1 MISARRAARKRR
13 AGPYPS
19 GAGCAMMLAPP
30 GPLSRRERELP
41 ESQSSRAAGALAG
54 VGYAALALAAVAT
67 PLAVARLDPPWLSS
81 SYGRSYAHFEL
92 LGATGA
98 LALLAAAA
106 CELRRRGARTPAERL
121 RVALP
126 FGVVLL
132 FLLLVSEYSRKPFD
146 YDCYEYAGRALLAG
160 LDPYERGLIY
170 LYPPLTAQLF
180 ALAHAGVEWGRGL
193 VGLSPD
199 PEAAW
204 GTLFYLYQCAQLG
217 LVGLACA
224 LLVRFARGAGFGA
237 PSAHWLAAGLLVL
250 DHALLRTL
258 RHGQINLWILDLSLL
273 GVLLARSRPL
283 LSGVA
288 IAFAVHLKLYP
299 LLLLVPLALDRSWR
313 AAAWTLAALAAI
325 ALASTGFGRDLAL
338 WEAWLGFVSSGVR
351 GEIAFRNSGLH
362 SLFFNLFRFAG
373 ASPGGSGRGGV
384 DAAVAAASLALGAW
398 FLVRVA
404 RRTREGHARALEG
417 RARALAGDAAAPP
430 GAAALGNA
438 ADALAFA
445 LLLSPSVWEHHYVL
459 ALPLAVWAV
468 ATGMARHPAGVALG
482 IFLVLALPSADVFL
496 LGHHRM
502 AGTLLLLW
510 LTPPGSLPNSASA
523 ACVQSRDSQARI

>member
-1 MISARRAARKRR
+1 V
-13 AGPYPS
+13 PQ
-19 GAGCAMMLAPP
+19 
-30 GPLSRRERELP
+30 
-41 ESQSSRAAGALAG
+41 SQSSRAAGALAG
-54 VGYAALALAAVAT
+54 AGYAALALAAVAA

-98 LALLAAAA
+98 LGLLATAA
-106 CELRRRGARTPAERL
+106 CELRRRAARTPAERL

-160 LDPYERGLIY
+160 VDPYQRGLLY

-180 ALAHAGVEWGRGL
+180 AKAHAGVEWGRAFLGL
-193 VGLSPD
+193 APD
-199 PEAAW
+199 AEAAW

-217 LVGLACA
+217 LVGLAFA
-224 LLVRFARGAGFGA
+224 LAVRFARGVGFGA
-237 PSAHWLAAGLLVL
+237 TSAHWLAAGLLLL
-250 DHALLRTL
+250 DHALLRTV
-258 RHGQINLWILDLSLL
+258 RHGQINLWVLDLSLL
-273 GVLLARSRPL
+273 GVLLARRRPL
-283 LSGVA
+283 LAGAA
-288 IAFAVHLKLYP
+288 IAFAAHLKLYP
-299 LLLLVPLALDRSWR
+299 LLLLVPFALDRSWR

-325 ALASTGFGRDLAL
+325 ALASSDFGRDFSL
-338 WEAWLGFVSSGVR
+338 WEGWLAFLGSGVR
-351 GEIAFRNSGLH
+351 GEIAFRNNGLH

-373 ASPGGSGRGGV
+373 ASPRGSLRGGV
-384 DAAVAAASLALGAW
+384 DAAVAAASLALAAW
-398 FLVRVA
+398 FAVRVV
-404 RRTREGHARALEG
+404 RRTRAARAH
-417 RARALAGDAAAPP
+417 ALAGGELANAM
-430 GAAALGNA
+430 ALGNA

-468 ATGMARHPAGVALG
+468 ATGFARHPAGVALG
-482 IFLVLALPSADVFL
+482 LFLMLALPSVDVFL

-502 AGTLLLLW
+502 AGLLLLLW
-510 LTPPGSLPNSASA
+510 LTPPGALPSSACAASL
-523 ACVQSRDSQARI
+523 QSRDSQARI